1 MAAQGK
7 TTAHDAGGGGGDA
20 VVLGH
25 HRGRLPG
32 LGILL
37 FLVAAPPLLL
47 WSIDTAVIRGDVW
60 QSAVSG
66 HPHPTVFIA
75 ASGTPSAADPVR
87 QIAGQPRD
95 PTTDAGVQSP
105 AAAPPP
111 LGGWISVELEPN
123 LTSTLLSRWLA
134 PGGETCR
141 DARTTNISIPALDAA
156 AGRRTLEF
164 PAGPVHEFAIF
175 SLFDGGG
182 LRCLGG
188 DYFETDLSGA
198 RWKARPPVK
207 DHGDGSYAMRLQ
219 VHPDFAGE
227 YNLTV
232 VLLFRSFEG
241 LRFSTERFAFRRE
254 LRRIPIRFRRPQ
266 AAAGSSPE
274 ELRPC
279 RAVDFRSRVAWSG
292 RWTRHAGNDPC
303 TVARDGRYRCL
314 DPGHP
319 CAPPWCRGPLGA
331 LESNGWVYSAHCSFR
346 LFTQEAAW
354 RCLGGRWLFFWGD
367 SNHVD
372 TVRNML
378 NFVVG
383 LPEVQ
388 SVPRRFDGRF
398 TNPSNSGE
406 WVRITSIFNGHWNET
421 QNYQGLHS
429 LRDDGFRAL
438 VRSYFEEDDGAPDVV
453 VLNSGLHDGVYWR
466 SIRAFAEGAEYAA
479 AFWEEVLGGLRER
492 GKALP
497 AVFYRTTI
505 AAGGYARSLAFNP
518 QKMEAFNGVLVEK
531 LRARGLLTGGV
542 IDQFDMTFPW
552 HWDNRCSDGV
562 HYGRAP
568 AKAKWRDGEI
578 GHQYFVDLMLVH
590 VLLNAFC
597 NAAGAPP

>member
-1 MAAQGK
+1 MAEHPPRQLSALPRRGK
-7 TTAHDAGGGGGDA
+7 TTAHDAAAATGDA
-20 VVLGH
+20 GVLGH
-25 HRGRLPG
+25 YRGRVPG
-32 LGILL
+32 LSVLL
-37 FLVAAPPLLL
+37 LLVVAPPLLL
-47 WSIDTAVIRGDVW
+47 WSIDTAVIRSDAW
-60 QSAVSG
+60 QSAVSS
-66 HPHPTVFIA
+66 HPYPTAFIA
-75 ASGTPSAADPVR
+75 ASGTRSAAGPVR
-87 QIAGQPRD
+87 QIAGRASD
-95 PTTDAGVQSP
+95 PTTNTGVQSP

-123 LTSTLLSRWLA
+123 LTSMLLFRWLT
-134 PGGETCR
+134 PGGEICR
-141 DARTTNISIPALDAA
+141 DARTTNISIPALDA
-156 AGRRTLEF
+156 GS
-164 PAGPVHEFAIF
+164 GGFAIF
-175 SLFDGGG
+175 SLYDGGG
-182 LRCLGG
+182 RRCLGG

-207 DHGDGSYAMRLQ
+207 DHGDGSYAIRLQ

-279 RAVDFRSRVAWSG
+279 RAADFRSRGAWSG
-292 RWTRHAGNDPC
+292 RWTRHAGNDSC
-303 TVARDGRYRCL
+303 AVARDGRYRCL

-319 CAPPWCRGPLGA
+319 AQQRLGLLGA
-331 LESNGWVYSAHCSFR
+331 LLLPGVHAGDR
-346 LFTQEAAW
+346 LAVPAGAVA
-354 RCLGGRWLFFWGD
+354 LLLGD

-378 NFVVG
+378 NFVLG

-398 TNPSNSGE
+398 TNPSNSRQ
-406 WVRITSIFNGHWNET
+406 WVRITSVFNGHWNET

-438 VRSYFEEDDGAPDVV
+438 VRSYFEEDGGAPDAV

-479 AFWEEVLGGLRER
+479 AFWEEVLGGLWAR

-497 AVFYRTTI
+497 AVFYRTT
-505 AAGGYARSLAFNP
+505 
-518 QKMEAFNGVLVEK
+518 KMEAFNGVLVEK

-552 HWDNRCSDGV
+552 HWHWDNRCSTATAD
-562 HYGRAP
+562 
-568 AKAKWRDGEI
+568 KATTARSGTTTST
-578 GHQYFVDLMLVH
+578 
-590 VLLNAFC
+590 
-597 NAAGAPP
+597 